1 LPTFKFVV
9 SDPEKRLSYQV
20 EVEQEKAMGLIGKK
34 IGDEFNG
41 DIIGLPGYVL
51 KITGGSDKDGFPM
64 HPDVEGIGRKR
75 ILLAGPPGFHPRL
88 KGERRRKTV
97 RGNTISEDIVQ
108 INCKVVK
115 RGEKPLEELVP
126 KKPKEEKAEKKV
138 EEKPKEEKRV
148 EKQEAK
154 EKVPEKKEGG
164 EEGKKS

>member
-115 RGEKPLEELVP
+115 KGEKPLEELVP

-138 EEKPKEEKRV
+138 EEKSKEEKRV
-148 EKQEAK
+148 EKPEEAK
-154 EKVPEKKEGG
+154 EKVPEKERRG
-164 EEGKKS
+164 